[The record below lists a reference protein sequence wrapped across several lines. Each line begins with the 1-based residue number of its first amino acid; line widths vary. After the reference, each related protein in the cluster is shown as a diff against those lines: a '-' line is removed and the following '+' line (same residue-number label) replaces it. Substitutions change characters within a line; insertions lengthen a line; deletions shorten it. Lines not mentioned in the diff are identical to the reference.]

1 MSKQSMRTLIFT
13 EGGSVRVPDYPQPQ
27 PRDTSVSFILEC
39 KHTLTSGIGDS
50 FPSKPISMAVP
61 DANLMQQYLQTVLQS
76 DEFSQLLN
84 AHIDTRVNHITAEA
98 AVAAEAQIQTLNVR
112 VSDLITLF
120 SQSQNDRSS
129 KPATAPLSKFSGK
142 AADLWPA
149 RGVVHPHRRT
159 GDARAQKIG
168 QSGLCA
174 FCQRVPQFRR
184 Y

>member
-1 MSKQSMRTLIFT
+1 
-13 EGGSVRVPDYPQPQ
+13 
-27 PRDTSVSFILEC
+27 
-39 KHTLTSGIGDS
+39 
-50 FPSKPISMAVP
+50 MAAPHAAP
-61 DANLMQQYLQTVLQS
+61 DATFMQQLATVLQS

-142 AADLWPA
+142 AADLYAWSFACTQFLHNTDPKMSA
-149 RGVVHPHRRT
+149 FKCISTASTYLT
-159 GDARAQKIG
+159 GAQADWFH
-168 QSGLCA
+168 QLCIDPLDVSKV
-174 FCQRVPQFRR
+174 RMDGEEEEED
-184 Y
+184 YM